1 MNLDH
6 ATVRHIARLA
16 RLAVP
21 DDQLDPVSRELAR
34 VLDLFDELQAA
45 NVDGLEPLAHPLDQV
60 ATLRDDVVTES
71 DRSEALLALAP
82 ESQGGFYVVPKVIE

>member
-16 RLAVP
+16 RLALP
-21 DDQLDPVSRELAR
+21 DGDLDAVRAELAR
-34 VLDLFDELQAA
+34 VLDLFDDLQTA
-45 NVDGLEPLAHPLDQV
+45 NVDGLNPLAHPLDQV
-60 ATLRDDVVTES
+60 VTLRDDVVTEG
-71 DRSEALLALAP
+71 DRSAELLALAA